1 MAKNRKGGKGVFPF
15 GTNIR
20 NVSGNAPASFRTAGM
35 TGSFMRRRHCG
46 SHRGNP
52 KNFQIH

>member
-1 MAKNRKGGKGVFPF
+1 MAGPKKLKKLFPDF
-15 GTNIR
+15 R
-20 NVSGNAPASFRTAGM
+20 RGNTAVLPAVRTRSAAV
-35 TGSFMRRRHCG
+35 TRRRHCG

>member
-15 GTNIR
+15 GTKTN
-20 NVSGNAPASFRTAGM
+20 NVGCNAPASFRTGM
-35 TGSFMRRRHCG
+35 SGSFMRRRHCG

>member
-1 MAKNRKGGKGVFPF
+1 MFLFAVMAEKKD
-15 GTNIR
+15 
-20 NVSGNAPASFRTAGM
+20 FRTGM
-35 TGSFMRRRHCG
+35 SRFKKNSVEAYAAAKGRNYAQARRRHCG